1 MSQPIKRTL
10 QVMVEPHT
18 FSARDFVGGDPAL
31 DFVNTVTGRDQSP
44 RDWLDSYA
52 RLIDWAAL
60 VSLFPRDVLQRLTK
74 EAKRKP
80 AEAMRALARAKT
92 QREQLFAL
100 LTNSIGGRAP
110 SDDALVLL
118 REHWLAGVNSIEL
131 RFVGGRIVKQFRG
144 EIDFDSIA
152 RMIAYRVVEDVLTS
166 PMERLRMCQGPNCS
180 WLFIDSSKAGRRRWC
195 DMAVCGNAAKSRRF
209 YERSGG
215 VFGAFSS

>member
-10 QVMVEPHT
+10 QVIVEPHT

-31 DFVNTVTGRDQSP
+31 DFVNTVTGRDQLP

-60 VSLFPRDVLQRLTK
+60 AGLFPRDVLQLLAK

-80 AEAMRALARAKT
+80 VEAMRALVRAKT
-92 QREQLFAL
+92 QREQMFAL
-100 LTNSIGGRAP
+100 LTNIIGGGDP
-110 SDDALVLL
+110 SDHALVLL
-118 REHWLAGVNSIEL
+118 RKHWLEGVNSIEL
-131 RFVGGRIVKQFRG
+131 RFVGGRIVKHFRS

-152 RMIAYRVVEDVLTS
+152 KIIGYRVVEDVLRS
-166 PMERLRMCQGPNCS
+166 RKERLRMCQGTNCS

-209 YERSGG
+209 YQRSGG
-215 VFGAFSS
+215 NPDGVS

>member
-10 QVMVEPHT
+10 QVIVEPHT
-18 FSARDFVGGDPAL
+18 FSAR

-110 SDDALVLL
+110 SDDGIVLL
-118 REHWLAGVNSIEL
+118 REYWLAGVN
-131 RFVGGRIVKQFRG
+131 
-144 EIDFDSIA
+144 
-152 RMIAYRVVEDVLTS
+152 
-166 PMERLRMCQGPNCS
+166 
-180 WLFIDSSKAGRRRWC
+180 
-195 DMAVCGNAAKSRRF
+195 
-209 YERSGG
+209 
-215 VFGAFSS
+215 

>member
-10 QVMVEPHT
+10 QVTVESHI
-18 FSARDFVGGDPAL
+18 FSARDFIGGDPAL

-52 RLIDWAAL
+52 RLIDWAAMAG
-60 VSLFPRDVLQRLTK
+60 LFPRDVLQLLAK
-74 EAKRKP
+74 EARRKP
-80 AEAMRALARAKT
+80 AEAMRALVRAKI

-100 LTNSIGGRAP
+100 LTNTIRGEAP

-118 REHWLAGVNSIEL
+118 RKHWLAGVNSIEL

-144 EIDFDSIA
+144 KIDFDSIA
-152 RMIAYRVVEDVLTS
+152 KMIAYRVVEDVLTS
-166 PMERLRMCQGPNCS
+166 PMDRLRMCQGTNCS

-209 YERSGG
+209 YKRSGG
-215 VFGAFSS
+215 DLGAPSS

>member
-10 QVMVEPHT
+10 QVVPEPHT
-18 FSARDFVGGDPAL
+18 FSDRDFVGGDPAL

-44 RDWLDSYA
+44 RDYLDSYE

-60 VSLFPRDVLQRLTK
+60 VSLFPRDLLQRLTRN
-74 EAKRKP
+74 AKKNP
-80 AEAMRALARAKT
+80 AEAKRALARAKT

-110 SDDALVLL
+110 SDDALALL
-118 REHWLAGVNSIEL
+118 RKHWLAGAHSIEL
-131 RFVGGRIVKQFRG
+131 RFVGGRIVKQHDG

-152 RMIAYRVVEDVLTS
+152 RMIAYRVVENVLTS
-166 PMERLRMCQGPNCS
+166 PVERLRICEGPNCS

-209 YERSGG
+209 YERSSDDL
-215 VFGAFSS
+215 GALSR